1 MAHPERRDPI
11 RRAAFVEAI
20 VSRVVQGP
28 PTYFTV
34 EAMQDVLE
42 VSPDIAWRVLRRL
55 SEAGVL
61 RETFRGVWVKV
72 MPLHPPTPR
81 NAVI

>member
-1 MAHPERRDPI
+1 MLNPERRDSV
-11 RRAAFVEAI
+11 RRAAFVERI

-28 PTYFTV
+28 ATYFTV

-72 MPLHPPTPR
+72 MPAHLPIPGML
-81 NAVI
+81 

>member
-1 MAHPERRDPI
+1 MAHRERRDTV

-28 PTYFTV
+28 ATYLTV
-34 EAMQDVLE
+34 EATQEVLG
-42 VSPDIAWRVLRRL
+42 VAPDTAERVLRRL
-55 SEAGVL
+55 SDAGVL

-72 MPLHPPTPR
+72 MPLHPPVPGML
-81 NAVI
+81 